1 MDVDIRI
8 SQALLHS
15 SIVCPAAHCGMH
27 CACVGYV
34 DHELAI
40 FLCRHCQVRYY
51 VGLGPQ
57 PVLRAESVAPASE
70 VA

>member
-1 MDVDIRI
+1 MDVEVRI

-15 SIVCPAAHCGMH
+15 SIVCPAPHCGM
-27 CACVGYV
+27 ACRCTGYV
-34 DHELAI
+34 PGELAT
-40 FLCRHCQVRYY
+40 FECRMCQVRYW

-57 PVLRAESVAPASE
+57 PVLRAESVAPQSE